1 MSNPDKTLAVETDQA
16 IYFFFVYTEGNVA
29 HVTKLIRKGHKGYDQ
44 SASLSLAGARKLY
57 TQLANNWFLQL
68 TLSNTRVSC
77 RIHSC

>member
-1 MSNPDKTLAVETDQA
+1 
-16 IYFFFVYTEGNVA
+16 
-29 HVTKLIRKGHKGYDQ
+29 
-44 SASLSLAGARKLY
+44 LY